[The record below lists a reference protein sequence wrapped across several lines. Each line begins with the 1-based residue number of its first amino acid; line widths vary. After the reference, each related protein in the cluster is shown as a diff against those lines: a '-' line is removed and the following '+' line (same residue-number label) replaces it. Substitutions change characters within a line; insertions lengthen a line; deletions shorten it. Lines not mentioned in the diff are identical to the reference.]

1 MLQNDQSTPTQL
13 KRLRDR
19 AYCIVLLVAALSI
32 SAVFLLPALLP

>member
-1 MLQNDQSTPTQL
+1 MLQYDQSTPTQL

>member
-1 MLQNDQSTPTQL
+1 MLQYDQTPTQI

-19 AYCIVLLVAALSI
+19 ALCVVLLVAALSV